1 MVYVVKC
8 SAVKKWQQS
17 SGKGYDD
24 TKIITHPYKR
34 QTRSQPR
41 ACWAQRKIKQRMY
54 QSKKEINLQKSENQ
68 RKKICEEILIEERTL
83 AAIAVYSN

>member
-24 TKIITHPYKR
+24 AKIITHPYKR
-34 QTRSQPR
+34 QTRSLSLELAEPR
-41 ACWAQRKIKQRMY
+41 EK
-54 QSKKEINLQKSENQ
+54 
-68 RKKICEEILIEERTL
+68 
-83 AAIAVYSN
+83 